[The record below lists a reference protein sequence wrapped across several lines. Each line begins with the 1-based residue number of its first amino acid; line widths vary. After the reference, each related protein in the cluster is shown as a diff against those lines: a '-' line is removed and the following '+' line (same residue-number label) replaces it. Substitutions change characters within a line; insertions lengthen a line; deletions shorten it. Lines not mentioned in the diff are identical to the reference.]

1 MHQYDFDYDAQEAQ
15 VTRTSKEITALQA
28 VTNTFTKAFDDMKK
42 APLRRKALNAIA
54 DNALATVNAQI
65 EADKQAKFDAK
76 KAANL
81 EKKVAKEATAKSK
94 LEKVV
99 ENTETAGAEPVTA

>member
-15 VTRTSKEITALQA
+15 ITETLKEVTVFQA
-28 VTNTFTKAFDDMKK
+28 TKNSLKKTFNDIQR
-42 APLRRKALNAIA
+42 APIRRKALNAIA
-54 DNALATVNAQI
+54 DKSLETIDAKKA
-65 EADKQAKFDAK
+65 ADKQAKFDAK
-76 KAANL
+76 KATNL
-81 EKKVAKEATAKSK
+81 EKKVAKEAAAKSK